1 MDSSPVPAEQR
12 SSPASLSTSLEQVVA
27 DLTPILR
34 SIQEIIDRRPFDI
47 DCVAS
52 STESTLTLRHSVIDN
67 VKPREAK
74 DAFRNLGGF
83 QILLSL
89 IRQLAELYN
98 PRKLSGKDR
107 KNLLTL
113 WKDVLAVLSECLRDH
128 TGNRRYFAKKIVCDK
143 AWSVE
148 ESLRLFVENTD
159 GEHLPDNDI
168 DHLYGGLLAAALCQ
182 ESTAGI
188 FSALRTKY
196 VSDQPEPT
204 ASSIRLDL
212 EKSLNSTET
221 VELHEFI
228 VPQSETSH
236 PSMPLQISL

>member
-1 MDSSPVPAEQR
+1 M
-12 SSPASLSTSLEQVVA
+12 
-27 DLTPILR
+27 
-34 SIQEIIDRRPFDI
+34 
-47 DCVAS
+47 
-52 STESTLTLRHSVIDN
+52 
-67 VKPREAK
+67 
-74 DAFRNLGGF
+74 
-83 QILLSL
+83 
-89 IRQLAELYN
+89 
-98 PRKLSGKDR
+98 
-107 KNLLTL
+107 
-113 WKDVLAVLSECLRDH
+113 LAVLSECLRDH

-228 VPQSETSH
+228 GPFLRSWLIQKHYSTQY
-236 PSMPLQISL
+236 PSLRLAIPACLCKLASNSTECHCYPFNRHFVVDCTIHF